1 MSETSVATSGE
12 AQKAAL
18 ARRERLLESEGAVYE
33 VLVMEG
39 ISQRYSTRTHFE
51 SLGRGGAE
59 RIFNESVPHSRVCLV
74 TRRAYEGI
82 WPARRAVDTPSWHQ
96 VHLVFSYPKS
106 TPTAARSSANLR
118 HRCTFLRRGGTAWR
132 LTRGSCSSTPT
143 SSRASYAAAI
153 CCSARRAAGS

>member
-51 SLGRGGAE
+51 SLGKGEAE

-96 VHLVFSYPKS
+96 IYLPPTRWHGVALDAWVAQLYPDIEPS
-106 TPTAARSSANLR
+106 VVCGGDLLQRTP
-118 HRCTFLRRGGTAWR
+118 GGWE
-132 LTRGSCSSTPT
+132 LT
-143 SSRASYAAAI
+143 
-153 CCSARRAAGS
+153 